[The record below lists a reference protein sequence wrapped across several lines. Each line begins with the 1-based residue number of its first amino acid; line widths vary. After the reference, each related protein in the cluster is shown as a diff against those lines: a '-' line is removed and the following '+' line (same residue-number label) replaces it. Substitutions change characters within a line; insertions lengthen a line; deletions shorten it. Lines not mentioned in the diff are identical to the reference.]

1 VGLTFISERELI
13 ADDGIT
19 SPEATFNTIAKQSSS
34 TNPSKKRA
42 GAARLPVIFF
52 VKNEL
57 VKAQNDEYI
66 FTEMIKKCKIQ

>member
-19 SPEATFNTIAKQSSS
+19 SPEATFNTIAKQNSS
-34 TNPSKKRA
+34 TFSSKKRA
-42 GAARLPVIFF
+42 GTARPGYFF

-57 VKAQNDEYI
+57 VKA
-66 FTEMIKKCKIQ
+66 